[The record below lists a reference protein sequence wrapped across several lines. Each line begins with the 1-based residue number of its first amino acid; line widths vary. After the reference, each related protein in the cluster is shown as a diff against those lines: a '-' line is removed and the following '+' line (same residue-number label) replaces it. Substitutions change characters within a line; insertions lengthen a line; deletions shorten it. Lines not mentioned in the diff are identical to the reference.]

1 MTHNTNLLF
10 SHKELLHEKFLQTD
24 LGILY
29 QAIPFDA
36 LAEKIPAPKHSLSG
50 RGCPPWFDVK
60 GGIALQILK
69 HYHDISDELLVE
81 RINTDWSMQL
91 FCGISLKP
99 GERINDKDIV
109 GRWRMY
115 LGKQLDIEGLQK
127 KFAGHWKPYMEN
139 TNMGSQDATCYENGI
154 RNILRM

>member
-10 SHKELLHEKFLQTD
+10 SYKELLHESFLQTD

-36 LAEKIPAPKHSLSG
+36 LAEKIPSPKHSISG
-50 RGCPPWFDVK
+50 RGCKPWFDVK

-81 RINTDWSMQL
+81 RINTDWSMSAS
-91 FCGISLKP
+91 G
-99 GERINDKDIV
+99 
-109 GRWRMY
+109 GRNLAKTRR
-115 LGKQLDIEGLQK
+115 
-127 KFAGHWKPYMEN
+127 AH
-139 TNMGSQDATCYENGI
+139 T
-154 RNILRM
+154 R